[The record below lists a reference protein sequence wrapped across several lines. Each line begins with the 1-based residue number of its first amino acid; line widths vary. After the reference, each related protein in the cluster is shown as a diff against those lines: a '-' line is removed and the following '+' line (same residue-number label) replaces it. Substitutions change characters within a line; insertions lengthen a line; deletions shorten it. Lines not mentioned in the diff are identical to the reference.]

1 MGLFTDFIDYL
12 LPLPE
17 IVDFASAA
25 PEFAPQLTDTVYCAE
40 RDAHGTVDSEGR
52 LDCDGVERYYVVA
65 IDLSWAAW
73 LTINEII

>member
-1 MGLFTDFIDYL
+1 MGFFTDFIDYL

-17 IVDFASAA
+17 IVDFASGA

-40 RDAHGTVDSEGR
+40 RDAHGTVDAVGYPF
-52 LDCDGVERYYVVA
+52 CDGVERWYVIG

-73 LTINEII
+73 LSIAEII